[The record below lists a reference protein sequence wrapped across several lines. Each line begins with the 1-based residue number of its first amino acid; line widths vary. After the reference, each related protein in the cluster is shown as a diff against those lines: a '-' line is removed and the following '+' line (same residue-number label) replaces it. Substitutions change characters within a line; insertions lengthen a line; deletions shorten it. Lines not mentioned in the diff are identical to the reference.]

1 MKKTIVALLAAS
13 LTVGA
18 AAQTENPRGI
28 YKLMKVTGKMGEVKA
43 PFDQYKVCTDSIT
56 LMVSVQ
62 REEEA
67 VFTIGD
73 NDHKVFDYT
82 GKEPKSA
89 DDKST
94 LIFDSNAEHFSMKW
108 WSQYADH
115 ELFPNNDWCTE
126 KYESGR
132 YSLVGRI
139 VFDALTGK
147 AVVDPRN
154 PLTGT
159 WRIITDQAKSLDN
172 IKKELPAFREQSQKP
187 TSAFFNSF
195 IVMSPEHTVWIIA
208 GILGNVERVEYGSK
222 EAFKTSRIDSE
233 NEYQVKWLSK
243 DRIAMR
249 HRTSSKNWMIME
261 RMTDGQTPLSSI
273 ASQFVR
279 RNK

>member
-18 AAQTENPRGI
+18 AAQTENPRSI

-67 VFTIGD
+67 VFSIGD

-82 GKEPKSA
+82 GEEPKSA

-195 IVMSPEHTVWIIA
+195 IVLSPVHTVWIVA
-208 GILGNVERVEYGSK
+208 EILGNVERVEYGGK
-222 EAFKTSRIDSE
+222 EAFKTFRIDSE

-243 DRIAMR
+243 DRIAVR
-249 HRTSSKNWMIME
+249 RSTSSKNWMIME

>member
-13 LTVGA
+13 LTMGA
-18 AAQTENPRGI
+18 TAQTENPRGI

-67 VFTIGD
+67 VFSIGD

-82 GKEPKSA
+82 GEEPKSA

-94 LIFDSNAEHFSMKW
+94 LIYDSNAEHFSMKW

-132 YSLVGRI
+132 YSLVGRLA
-139 VFDALTGK
+139 FDALTGK
-147 AVVDPRN
+147 AVVDPHN

-222 EAFKTSRIDSE
+222 EAFKTFRIDSE
-233 NEYQVKWLSK
+233 NDYQVKWLSK
-243 DRIAMR
+243 DRIAVR
-249 HRTSSKNWMIME
+249 RSTSSKNWMILE
-261 RMTDGQTPLSSI
+261 RQADGQTPLSSI

>member
-13 LTVGA
+13 LTMGA

-67 VFTIGD
+67 VFSIGD

-82 GKEPKSA
+82 GEEPKSA

-94 LIFDSNAEHFSMKW
+94 LIYDSNAEHFSMKW

-139 VFDALTGK
+139 AFDALTGK
-147 AVVDPRN
+147 AVVDPHN

-172 IKKELPAFREQSQKP
+172 IEKELPAFREQSQKP

-195 IVMSPEHTVWIIA
+195 IVMSPEHTVWIVA
-208 GILGNVERVEYGSK
+208 GILGNVERVEYGGK
-222 EAFKTSRIDSE
+222 EAFKTFRIDSE
-233 NEYQVKWLSK
+233 NDYQVK
-243 DRIAMR
+243 
-249 HRTSSKNWMIME
+249 
-261 RMTDGQTPLSSI
+261 
-273 ASQFVR
+273 
-279 RNK
+279 

>member
-13 LTVGA
+13 LTMGA
-18 AAQTENPRGI
+18 TAQTENPRGI

-82 GKEPKSA
+82 GEEPKSA

-132 YSLVGRI
+132 YSLVGRLA
-139 VFDALTGK
+139 FDALTGK
-147 AVVDPRN
+147 AVVDPHN

-222 EAFKTSRIDSE
+222 EAFKTFPIDSE
-233 NEYQVKWLSK
+233 NDYQVKWLSK
-243 DRIAMR
+243 DRIAVR
-249 HRTSSKNWMIME
+249 RSTSSKNWMIME

-273 ASQFVR
+273 ASQFFR
-279 RNK
+279 QNR

>member
-13 LTVGA
+13 LTMGA
-18 AAQTENPRGI
+18 TAQTENPRGI

-82 GKEPKSA
+82 GEEPKSA

-132 YSLVGRI
+132 YSLVGRLA
-139 VFDALTGK
+139 FDALTGK
-147 AVVDPRN
+147 AVVDPHN

-222 EAFKTSRIDSE
+222 EAFKTFRIDSE
-233 NEYQVKWLSK
+233 NDYQVKWLSK
-243 DRIAMR
+243 DRIAVR
-249 HRTSSKNWMIME
+249 RSTSSKNWMIME

-273 ASQFVR
+273 ASQFFR
-279 RNK
+279 QNR

>member
-18 AAQTENPRGI
+18 AAQTENPRSI

-67 VFTIGD
+67 VFSIGD

-82 GKEPKSA
+82 GEEPKSA

-172 IKKELPAFREQSQKP
+172 IEKELPAFREQSQKP

-195 IVMSPEHTVWIIA
+195 IVMSPEHTVWIVA
-208 GILGNVERVEYGSK
+208 GILGNVERVEYGGK

-243 DRIAMR
+243 DRIAVR
-249 HRTSSKNWMIME
+249 RSTSSKNWMIME